1 MTQRF
6 SFSPSLYCPFSPL
19 ANTGVYFCLCAC
31 ACARAHVIF
40 KKVEGAA
47 RSERNAARQSGALYQ
62 S

>member
-1 MTQRF
+1 MTQLF

-31 ACARAHVIF
+31 ARAHVIF
-40 KKVEGAA
+40 KKAEGAA
-47 RSERNAARQSGALYQ
+47 RSERNAARQIGALYQ